1 MTKQCIFLLSLH
13 LSDNLLALKEAE
25 NPRFK
30 YVMDFFNINN
40 DDLAAVGRSYELIE
54 RMPEKDP

>member
-1 MTKQCIFLLSLH
+1 MNKFLAILKKCPFLLGLH
-13 LSDNLLALKEAE
+13 LSDNNIALKEAE

-30 YVMDFFNINN
+30 NVMDLFNINN

-54 RMPEKDP
+54 